1 MTAALHSS
9 LRLHT
14 HTSSQRHS
22 FSILAARIEKD
33 AAKRHRLKAG
43 TRTPYNCYAAQKAPA
58 YAAQKAATPRTGTEP
73 AHTHFPST
81 ARAPAAHRAAATR
94 RAGAW
99 PLEPLRL
106 CISVSSL
113 YLSIVSVS
121 LYRLCVSVSSLYLS
135 IVSVSQYRLC
145 ISVSSLCLSI
155 VSVSRLCIS
164 VSLPRRP
171 LCLIAVDSDE
181 TMAGFIRINHRR
193 LAARAADR
201 VA

>member
-113 YLSIVSVS
+113 YL
-121 LYRLCVSVSSLYLS
+121 C

-145 ISVSSLCLSI
+145 ISVLSLCLSI